1 MTWEGAPVLN
11 VEYEDDE
18 VKELFDD
25 LNDIRNSKNLM
36 KKEIGAELTK
46 AVKKRYNQ
54 IVAFTSFSALQQ
66 SGIGKMESL
75 EGDRKGSYSLRVSAN
90 YRLIVKPKTKD
101 LSTESLKSCD
111 TLIIEGVIDYHG
123 KGKKIQLDYPVIIL
137 FIRERHW
144 RKYLKTG
151 RCRKGNLLLELE

>member
-1 MTWEGAPVLN
+1 MTGGGDPVLN
-11 VEYEDDE
+11 VEYEDIE

-25 LNDIRNSKNLM
+25 LNDVRNSKNLM

-46 AVKKRYNQ
+46 AVNQ

-75 EGDRKGSYSLRVSAN
+75 EGDRKGAYSLRVSAN

-101 LSTESLKSCD
+101 LSVESLKNCD

-123 KGKKIQLDYPVIIL
+123 KRKKFSWIIP
-137 FIRERHW
+137 
-144 RKYLKTG
+144 
-151 RCRKGNLLLELE
+151 

>member
-1 MTWEGAPVLN
+1 
-11 VEYEDDE
+11 
-18 VKELFDD
+18 
-25 LNDIRNSKNLM
+25 M

-75 EGDRKGSYSLRVSAN
+75 EGDQKGAYSLRVSAN

-101 LSTESLKSCD
+101 LSVESLKNCD
-111 TLIIEGVIDYHG
+111 TLTIEGVIDYHG
-123 KGKKIQLDYPVIIL
+123 KGKKFIWIIP
-137 FIRERHW
+137 
-144 RKYLKTG
+144 
-151 RCRKGNLLLELE
+151 

>member
-1 MTWEGAPVLN
+1 
-11 VEYEDDE
+11 
-18 VKELFDD
+18 
-25 LNDIRNSKNLM
+25 M

-75 EGDRKGSYSLRVSAN
+75 EGDRKGAYSLRVSAN

-101 LSTESLKSCD
+101 LSVESLKNCD
-111 TLIIEGVIDYHG
+111 TLTIEGVIDYHG
-123 KGKKIQLDYPVIIL
+123 KGKKFSWIIQ
-137 FIRERHW
+137 
-144 RKYLKTG
+144 
-151 RCRKGNLLLELE
+151 

>member
-1 MTWEGAPVLN
+1 M
-11 VEYEDDE
+11 
-18 VKELFDD
+18 
-25 LNDIRNSKNLM
+25 NDVRNSKNLM

-75 EGDRKGSYSLRVSAN
+75 EGDRKGAYSLRVSAN

-101 LSTESLKSCD
+101 LSVESLKNCD
-111 TLIIEGVIDYHG
+111 TLTIEGVIDSHG
-123 KGKKIQLDYPVIIL
+123 KGKKFSWIIP
-137 FIRERHW
+137 
-144 RKYLKTG
+144 
-151 RCRKGNLLLELE
+151 

>member
-1 MTWEGAPVLN
+1 
-11 VEYEDDE
+11 
-18 VKELFDD
+18 
-25 LNDIRNSKNLM
+25 M

-75 EGDRKGSYSLRVSAN
+75 EGDRKGAYSLRVSAN
-90 YRLIVKPKTKD
+90 YRLIV
-101 LSTESLKSCD
+101 ESLKNCD

-123 KGKKIQLDYPVIIL
+123 KRKKFSWIIP
-137 FIRERHW
+137 
-144 RKYLKTG
+144 
-151 RCRKGNLLLELE
+151 